1 VVVAAVKAS
10 PSGFDRVARV
20 YRALEYL
27 AFGRDL
33 ERARFCLL
41 PELAGCR
48 RVLVLGEG
56 DGRFLLRLVEAA
68 PEARVHCVDRSA
80 AMLALASARVAA
92 AGASGRVTFEQADVL
107 EAAFPSRGYDALV
120 TLFFLDCFTAAQV
133 AAIAARLRPAL
144 VAGGRWLF
152 ADFAVPARGPLRWRA
167 QAWLRMLYC
176 FFGWRAA
183 LAVRFLPPSEQVL
196 LAAGLRRLSARE
208 FQGGLL
214 RSVIFDSPGGGAR
227 L

>member
-1 VVVAAVKAS
+1 MTAN
-10 PSGFDRVARV
+10 PTGFDRVATV

-33 ERARFCLL
+33 ERARFCFLH
-41 PELAGCR
+41 ELAGCR

-56 DGRFLLRLVEAA
+56 DGRFLRRLVEAA
-68 PEARVHCVDRSA
+68 PEARIHCVDRSA
-80 AMLALASARVAA
+80 AMLALASAQVSA
-92 AGASGRVTFEQADVL
+92 AGSVGRITFEQADVL
-107 EAAFPSRGYDALV
+107 EAAFPPGAYDALV

-133 AAIAARLRPAL
+133 AAIAAKLRPAMG
-144 VAGGRWLF
+144 AGGRWLF

-167 QAWLRMLYC
+167 LLWLKVLYR

-183 LAVRFLPPSEQVL
+183 LAVRSLPPSEQIL
-196 LAAGLRRLSARE
+196 LETGLQRASTRE

-214 RSVIFDSPGGGAR
+214 RSVVFDSPGGGA
-227 L
+227 